1 MNPERLVLFQ
11 AIARAW
17 PRDTCRTLYQVHV
30 SLNHDLP
37 AIIDIQSLR
46 TGLASEAAT
55 VYGVPHIGHRAS
67 DIGHR
72 LDGRWCYGGN
82 PLEIVCPKSDEL
94 KQI

>member
-55 VYGVPHIGHRAS
+55 VYGVPHIGHWTS
-67 DIGHR
+67 G
-72 LDGRWCYGGN
+72 L
-82 PLEIVCPKSDEL
+82 
-94 KQI
+94 

>member
-55 VYGVPHIGHRAS
+55 VMVYHTS
-67 DIGHR
+67 DIG
-72 LDGRWCYGGN
+72 
-82 PLEIVCPKSDEL
+82 PLTSVIVLMAVGVTASIHWK
-94 KQI
+94 